1 MMTVEERDNDGIP
14 ILDVT
19 GRLSAGEAADYL
31 VSRVRAAME
40 GGRNRLVINLSGVG
54 YIDSLGLEA
63 LLAIHNLLR
72 GRKGEVKL
80 LKPTEKVAELMRMT
94 RLTTV
99 FDIETDESTAVAALK
114 ETS

>member
-1 MMTVEERDNDGIP
+1 MVTVEQRDNDGIP
-14 ILDVT
+14 VLDVT

-31 VSRVRAAME
+31 VSQVRAAME
-40 GGRNRLVINLSGVG
+40 GGGDRLVINLSGVG

-63 LLAIHNLLR
+63 LLEIHNLIR

-80 LKPTEKVAELMRMT
+80 LNPTERVEELMRMT

-114 ETS
+114 RD

>member
-1 MMTVEERDNDGIP
+1 MVTVEQRTNDGIP

-31 VSRVRAAME
+31 VSRVRAAIE
-40 GGRNRLVINLSGVG
+40 GGGNRIVINLSGVG

-63 LLAIHNLLR
+63 LLQIHNLLR

-80 LKPTEKVAELMRMT
+80 LNPTDKVAELLQMT

-99 FDIETDESTAVAALK
+99 FDIGTDESTAVAALK
-114 ETS
+114 ETG